1 MSEKMKSRLE
11 VQKIVR
17 DNILSGFEKLGL
29 SGWDVKEFAN
39 AHMTKADKVVL
50 MNYIRTRRV
59 GWQGRTYAVSSESL
73 KRSEEWIAEQH
84 WQIHCIA
91 KRPSSPNAAT
101 VLSEDM
107 ADILVAWFSTPESVD
122 LFRAS
127 GIAPLRVSGN
137 DVIVYTD
144 NSDLYQ
150 KRAVFTLKLQVPK
163 SMDMQQP
170 DVSSMDEYS
179 FKGVYGV

>member
-17 DNILSGFEKLGL
+17 DNILSGFEALGL

-59 GWQGRTYAVSSESL
+59 GWQGRTYAVDEESL
-73 KRSEEWIAEQH
+73 KSTEEWIAEQH

-91 KRPSSPNAAT
+91 KRPPNTDAKT

-107 ADILVAWFSTPESVD
+107 ADILVAWFSTPESVN
-122 LFRAS
+122 LFRKS
-127 GIAPLRVSGN
+127 GIAPLRIDGN
-137 DVIVYTD
+137 DIIVYTD

-163 SMDMQQP
+163 SIDVQQSE
-170 DVSSMDEYS
+170 VSSMDEYS

>member
-17 DNILSGFEKLGL
+17 DNILSGFEALGL

-59 GWQGRTYAVSSESL
+59 GWQGRSYSGEGAYFKKTED
-73 KRSEEWIAEQH
+73 WIDEQH

-91 KRPSSPNAAT
+91 KRPSNPNASSILA
-101 VLSEDM
+101 EDM
-107 ADILVAWFSTPESVD
+107 ADMLIAWFNGD
-122 LFRAS
+122 GAAMFKRS
-127 GIAPLRVSGN
+127 GIGMLLIDTDSI
-137 DVIVYTD
+137 IVYND

-150 KRAVFTLKLQVPK
+150 KRSVFTLKIQVPK
-163 SMDMQQP
+163 ELTTDSIPLDAIVP
-170 DVSSMDEYS
+170 KILPV
-179 FKGVYGV
+179 